1 MTEEISKQFII
12 KRFNVMY
19 MLLMDDILTDLER
32 CVIIRN
38 NDRITVINPEIQ
50 TLYYDG
56 VFESYLQVADEILT
70 QYEEEGQ
77 YESLWR
83 NEDLMLI
90 TQQLECLG

>member
-1 MTEEISKQFII
+1 
-12 KRFNVMY
+12 MY

-77 YESLWR
+77 YEPLWR

-90 TQQLECLG
+90 AQQLECLG